1 MTTAAEIQQL
11 GDMAVA
17 AGTATRE
24 QVDQW
29 VAADIAALGQPDAAV
44 PGAQPSAQPPTTP
57 MSPQEQDLRASAEAL
72 IQQGVI
78 TKEDAERLIQQ
89 QLGQP
94 QQQQA
99 AQSPA
104 QEAPPRPEVLQDV
117 NPLEPGFDRPP
128 TPDAYQFP
136 PFDLPQVAERDM
148 LGAQQEVRQIMFDA
162 RMPQSVA
169 EPVWREFEKLLRQ
182 PMNHA
187 EHELTKASTHVTLGR
202 IWGDRKDE
210 MLDYGNRLMD
220 VLCAAHPALR
230 EAFSSTG
237 AGSHPVIVAQ
247 ICEHAARLYRKS

>member
-11 GDMAVA
+11 GEMAVS

-29 VAADIAALGQPDAAV
+29 VAADIAALGQPEAV
-44 PGAQPSAQPPTTP
+44 EASSQPAAQPQQPTAP
-57 MSPQEQDLRASAEAL
+57 MSPLEQDLRAAAEQE
-72 IQQGVI
+72 IQKG
-78 TKEDAERLIQQ
+78 TLTREDAERLIQQ

-94 QQQQA
+94 QQPAEIQ
-99 AQSPA
+99 A

-187 EHELTKASTHVTLGR
+187 EHELTKASTHVMLGR